1 MPTQKKDKKISNKSL
16 GNKKGG
22 AKPELVKVF
31 VKRMLEVTPTI
42 RLFHWKTD
50 SYAAHK
56 ATDSLMETLNE
67 VVDKYV
73 ETMLGKTNVK
83 LQMSDYHTL
92 TIKTPNTNSD
102 LESFIK
108 ELIQFLLT
116 FHKKLDNETDTDLLN
131 IRDEMIGDLNKFLYL
146 LRLK

>member
-1 MPTQKKDKKISNKSL
+1 MPTQKKDKKMSKKSL
-16 GNKKGG
+16 VNKKGG

-31 VKRMLEVTPTI
+31 IKRMLEVTPTI

-50 SYAAHK
+50 SHAAHK
-56 ATDSLMETLNE
+56 ATDHLMEALNE

-108 ELIQFLLT
+108 ELIEFLLT

-146 LRLK
+146 LRFK